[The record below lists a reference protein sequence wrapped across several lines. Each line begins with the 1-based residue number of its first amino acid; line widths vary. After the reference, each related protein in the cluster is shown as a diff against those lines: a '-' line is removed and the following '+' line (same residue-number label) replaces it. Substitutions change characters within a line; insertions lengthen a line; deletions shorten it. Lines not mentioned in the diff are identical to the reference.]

1 MVRSSPEALLIFPLI
16 AKPNEFLY
24 SRWNALELEKY
35 TAGFELVSLGSHA
48 RPKINLP
55 GATVNLTVFWTLVKL
70 SLRVYL

>member
-1 MVRSSPEALLIFPLI
+1 M
-16 AKPNEFLY
+16 
-24 SRWNALELEKY
+24 ELEKY

-55 GATVNLTVFWTLVKL
+55 GATVNLTVFRTLVKL